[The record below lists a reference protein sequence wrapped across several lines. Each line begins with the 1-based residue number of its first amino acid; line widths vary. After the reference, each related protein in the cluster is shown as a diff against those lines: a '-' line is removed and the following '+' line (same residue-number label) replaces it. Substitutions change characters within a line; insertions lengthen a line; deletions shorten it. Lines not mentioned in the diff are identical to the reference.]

1 MVQVSMVRD
10 QGSGINGQGS
20 MIRVQGSM
28 FNYQRTTI
36 NDQVSENRDFYVDI
50 MAVIHR
56 TCVTSF
62 IDR

>member
-1 MVQVSMVRD
+1 
-10 QGSGINGQGS
+10 
-20 MIRVQGSM
+20 M

-36 NDQVSENRDFYVDI
+36 NYQVSENRDFYVDI

-56 TCVTSF
+56 TYVTSF